1 MKGQVYWVTVHLT
14 SVTTHFK
21 YQFEL
26 HVHEKFLF
34 LLFQPFEQVK

>member
-1 MKGQVYWVTVHLT
+1 MKGQVYWVTVHVT

-26 HVHEKFLF
+26 HEKI
-34 LLFQPFEQVK
+34 PISTIPTI